1 MKRFQE
7 TYILHIFICRGL
19 NPRNGE
25 DLKVRNMNFV
35 DAADIPLEQY
45 EDDNDASGEDTQEDE
60 ENNEEPRR
68 KRGKDRSY
76 SQTHAFSNVDEFQ
89 GSEIYTELNQQ
100 MTRNNKSE
108 NKDYKIDTFVCGY
121 FKKRGWKA
129 CPRALR
135 VGYSKTSQDVI
146 VWEAADSDHQH
157 EVDADHATLVNYNW
171 TSSQEEVIH
180 RHMEAKTKR
189 NELIRK
195 ELRDKNL
202 LNGAGKLPTV
212 AQVS

>member
-1 MKRFQE
+1 
-7 TYILHIFICRGL
+7 
-19 NPRNGE
+19 
-25 DLKVRNMNFV
+25 MNFV

-157 EVDADHATLVNYNW
+157 EVDADHATLVNFNW

-180 RHMEAKTKR
+180 RHMQAKTKR
-189 NELIRK
+189 NELILK